1 MYGLVTVLYFM
12 DSFGGL
18 SPLAQQELEKTEREL
33 RIRGMSKRTI
43 RSYISILRLY
53 FVWKQTNL
61 CVPDEESIRSYLL
74 QKEAQGSSSSTRS
87 LILNAIKFYYRS
99 VVKSPQKFAIHFP
112 KKQKALP
119 VIFTRAEIQEILAA
133 TANQKHR
140 LLLATAYGAGLRVSE
155 VIALKVTDLNLDE
168 DTIHLKRAKGMKD
181 RITVFPQSFAEDMR
195 EYLRG
200 KRGDDLVFP
209 SQVGGKLTVRTAQK
223 VLQQTMEKA
232 GIEKKATFHSLRHSF
247 ATHLL
252 ENGTDIRYVQELL
265 GHANIRTTQR
275 YTQMTNP
282 AFKNIRSP
290 LAERVF

>member
-1 MYGLVTVLYFM
+1 M
-12 DSFGGL
+12 DSSGGL

-43 RSYISILRLY
+43 QSYISILRSY
-53 FVWKQTNL
+53 FQWKQTN
-61 CVPDEESIRSYLL
+61 VHIPDEESIRSYLL
-74 QKEAQGSSSSTRS
+74 LKEARGSSSSTRT
-87 LILNAIKFYYRS
+87 LILNAIKFYYGS
-99 VVKSPQKFAIHFP
+99 VLHTPQKISIHFP

-119 VIFTRAEIQEILAA
+119 VIFTRGEMHAILAV

-140 LLLATAYGAGLRVSE
+140 LLLAVAYGAGLRVSE
-155 VIALKVTDLNLDE
+155 AIALRVVDLDVDE
-168 DTIHLKRAKGMKD
+168 CTIHLKRAKGMKD
-181 RITVFPQSFAEDMR
+181 RITVFPQSFVGEMR

-209 SQVGGKLTVRTAQK
+209 SQAGGRLTARTAQQI
-223 VLQQTMEKA
+223 LRHAMEKV
-232 GIEKKATFHSLRHSF
+232 GIEKNATFHSLRHSF

-282 AFKNIRSP
+282 AFKNIKSP
-290 LAERVF
+290 L